1 MPTCPY
7 MPGRSVYILP
17 PSPPCP
23 RERLKVMLQEIKV
36 KVKDE
41 PQRRSAKLSAKPVPP
56 KPEPKP
62 AKAPAKKGEKGPK
75 GKKRKADAHRDENN
89 PAEGE
94 LIKQTRHRKLKVLE
108 MPSEVCAFLIT
119 VYFW

>member
-1 MPTCPY
+1 MPQHPCVQHL
-7 MPGRSVYILP
+7 RSTAGATIP
-17 PSPPCP
+17 K
-23 RERLKVMLQEIKV
+23 RKAEGDAKGDEAE
-36 KVKDE
+36 VKDE
-41 PQRRSAKLSAKPVPP
+41 PQRRSARLSAKPVPP

-75 GKKRKADAHRDENN
+75 GKKRKADARRDENN